1 MQNEMILETIAVTK
15 NYFGNKST
23 GVNNVTIFIPKGKIT
38 AIVGES
44 GSGKTTLLNLLYGL
58 LQPDSGEVF
67 FKEERVLRRE
77 EKLQPAHEAMR
88 LVTQNNQDMD
98 LNATVWESVRSGL
111 RFAEQGIFSEEKKI
125 TDSLTMLDIL
135 QLKDQPF
142 GKLSGGEKQRV
153 TIAKALI
160 SKPEV
165 ILLDEPFNQVDA
177 TYREG
182 LQHDIRY
189 IVKEWGVTVV
199 LVSHDP
205 AEILSMADELIVLKE
220 GEIVENGSPEEL
232 YGSPKLLYTS
242 QILASTS
249 QFTAEE
255 AKKLGIKTKRGT
267 VVIYAEHVKISKG
280 FGAKWTVKQVLFKGI
295 FEELIIEH
303 DKVILR
309 ATNFAKGKYPKGTKV
324 SISIEH
330 FYEFGKW
337 DPPVRSLPK
346 ELKSES
352 GVQ

>member
-1 MQNEMILETIAVTK
+1 MNSEMILETISVTK
-15 NYFGNKST
+15 NYFGDKSS

-58 LQPDSGEVF
+58 LQPDQGEVF
-67 FKEERVLRRE
+67 FKEERILKRE

-88 LVTQNNQDMD
+88 LVTQNNQDMN
-98 LNATVWESVRSGL
+98 LEATVWDSVRSGL
-111 RFAEQGIFSEEKKI
+111 RNNEIGLDTEEKKI
-125 TDSLTMLDIL
+125 TDSLNMLDIFP
-135 QLKDQPF
+135 LKDQIF

-165 ILLDEPFNQVDA
+165 LLLDEPFNQVDA

-232 YGSPKLLYTS
+232 YNSPQLLYTA
-242 QILASTS
+242 QILASGSQLTS
-249 QFTAEE
+249 EE
-255 AKKLGIKTKRGT
+255 AKACGIKTKRGT
-267 VVIYAEHVKISKG
+267 VIIYSEHIKIGKG
-280 FGAKWTVKQVLFKGI
+280 FGNKWIVKQVLFKGF
-295 FEELIIEH
+295 FEELIIERGG
-303 DKVILR
+303 VVLR
-309 ATNFAKGKYPKGTKV
+309 VTNYAKGKYPKGSKISV
-324 SISIEH
+324 SIEDY
-330 FYEFGKW
+330 FEFGKW
-337 DPPVRSLPK
+337 ESPVRSLPK
-346 ELKSES
+346 DL
-352 GVQ
+352 

>member
-1 MQNEMILETIAVTK
+1 MNSEMILETISVTK
-15 NYFGNKST
+15 NYFGDKSS

-67 FKEERVLRRE
+67 FKEERILKRE

-98 LNATVWESVRSGL
+98 LEATVWDSVRSGL
-111 RFAEQGIFSEEKKI
+111 RNNEIGLDTEEKKI
-125 TDSLTMLDIL
+125 TDSLNMLDIL
-135 QLKDQPF
+135 PLKDQIF

-165 ILLDEPFNQVDA
+165 LLLDEPFNQVDA

-232 YGSPKLLYTS
+232 YNSPQLLYTA
-242 QILASTS
+242 QILASGSQLTS
-249 QFTAEE
+249 EE
-255 AKKLGIKTKRGT
+255 AKACGIKTKRGT
-267 VVIYAEHVKISKG
+267 VIIYSEHIKIGKG
-280 FGAKWTVKQVLFKGI
+280 FGNKWVVKQILFKGF
-295 FEELIIEH
+295 FEELIIERGG
-303 DKVILR
+303 VVLR
-309 ATNFAKGKYPKGTKV
+309 VTNYAKGKYPKGSKISV
-324 SISIEH
+324 SIEDY
-330 FYEFGKW
+330 FEFGKW
-337 DPPVRSLPK
+337 ESPVRSLPK
-346 ELKSES
+346 DL
-352 GVQ
+352 

>member
-1 MQNEMILETIAVTK
+1 MQDEMILETISVTK
-15 NYFGNKST
+15 NYFGDKSS
-23 GVNNVTIFIPKGKIT
+23 GVNNVTILIPKGKVT

-58 LQPDSGEVF
+58 LQPDEGEVF
-67 FKEERVLRRE
+67 FKEERILKRE
-77 EKLQPAHEAMR
+77 ERLQPAHEAMR

-98 LNATVWESVRSGL
+98 LNATVWDSVRSGL
-111 RFAEQGIFSEEKKI
+111 RNAEIGLFNEGKKI
-125 TDSLTMLDIL
+125 TDSLNMLDIL
-135 QLKDQPF
+135 PLKDQPF

-165 ILLDEPFNQVDA
+165 LLLDEPFNQVDA

-232 YGSPKLLYTS
+232 YNSPKLLYTA
-242 QILASTS
+242 QILASSSQLTS
-249 QFTAEE
+249 ED
-255 AKKLGIKTKRGT
+255 AKKVGIKSKRGT
-267 VVIYAEHVKISKG
+267 VVIYAEHVKIGKG
-280 FGAKWTVKQVLFKGI
+280 FGNKWTVRQVLFKGL
-295 FEELIIEH
+295 FEELIIER
-303 DKVILR
+303 DKVFLR
-309 ATNFAKGKYPKGTKV
+309 ATNYAKGKYPKGAKV
-324 SISIEH
+324 SISIDDY
-330 FYEFGKW
+330 YEFGKW
-337 DPPVRSLPK
+337 ETPARSLPK
-346 ELKSES
+346 DMD
-352 GVQ
+352 

>member
-1 MQNEMILETIAVTK
+1 MHNEMILETISVTK
-15 NYFGNKST
+15 NYFGDKSS

-67 FKEERVLRRE
+67 FKEERILKRE
-77 EKLQPAHEAMR
+77 ERLQPAHEAMR

-98 LNATVWESVRSGL
+98 LNASVWESVRSGL
-111 RFAEQGIFSEEKKI
+111 RLEELGKDTEIKKI
-125 TDSLTMLDIL
+125 TDSLNMLDIFP
-135 QLKDQPF
+135 LKDQPF

-160 SKPEV
+160 SRPEV
-165 ILLDEPFNQVDA
+165 LLLDEPFNQVDA

-220 GEIVENGSPEEL
+220 GEIVENGSPEQL
-232 YGSPKLLYTS
+232 YNSPQLLYTA
-242 QILASTS
+242 QILGSNSQLTS
-249 QFTAEE
+249 DQ
-255 AKKLGIKTKRGT
+255 AKICGINSKRGT
-267 VVIYAEHVKISKG
+267 VVIYAEQVHIVAG
-280 FGAKWTVKQVLFKGI
+280 LGNKWLVKQVLFKG
-295 FEELIIEH
+295 FYEELIIEREG
-303 DKVILR
+303 VVLR
-309 ATNFAKGKYPKGTKV
+309 ATNYAKGKYSKGAKV
-324 SISIEH
+324 SIKITGY
-330 FYEFGKW
+330 FEFGRW
-337 DPPVRSLPK
+337 ESAPRSLPK
-346 ELKSES
+346 DL
-352 GVQ
+352 

>member
-1 MQNEMILETIAVTK
+1 MNSEMILETISVTK
-15 NYFGNKST
+15 NYFGDKSS

-58 LQPDSGEVF
+58 LQPDQGEVF
-67 FKEERVLRRE
+67 FKEERILKRE

-98 LNATVWESVRSGL
+98 LEATVWDSVRSGL
-111 RFAEQGIFSEEKKI
+111 RNNEIGLDTEEKKI
-125 TDSLTMLDIL
+125 TDSLNMLDIFP
-135 QLKDQPF
+135 LKDQIF

-165 ILLDEPFNQVDA
+165 LLLDEPFNQVDA

-232 YGSPKLLYTS
+232 YNSPQLLYTA
-242 QILASTS
+242 QILASGSQLTS
-249 QFTAEE
+249 EE
-255 AKKLGIKTKRGT
+255 AKACGIKTKRGT
-267 VVIYAEHVKISKG
+267 VIIYSEHIKIGKG
-280 FGAKWTVKQVLFKGI
+280 FGNKWVVKQILFKGF
-295 FEELIIEH
+295 FEELIIERGG
-303 DKVILR
+303 VVLR
-309 ATNFAKGKYPKGTKV
+309 VTNYAKGKYPKGSKISV
-324 SISIEH
+324 SIEDY
-330 FYEFGKW
+330 FEFGKW
-337 DPPVRSLPK
+337 ESPVRSLPK
-346 ELKSES
+346 DL
-352 GVQ
+352 

>member
-1 MQNEMILETIAVTK
+1 MNNEMILETISVTK
-15 NYFGNKST
+15 NYFGDKSS

-67 FKEERVLRRE
+67 FKEELILKRE

-111 RFAEQGIFSEEKKI
+111 KAGEIGLWNEGKKI
-125 TDSLTMLDIL
+125 TDSLNMLDIL
-135 QLKDQPF
+135 PLKDQPF

-232 YGSPKLLYTS
+232 YNSPQLLYTA
-242 QILASTS
+242 QILASSSQLTS
-249 QFTAEE
+249 IE
-255 AKKLGIKTKRGT
+255 AKICGIKSKRGT
-267 VVIYAEHVKISKG
+267 VVIYAEHVKIGKG
-280 FGAKWTVKQVLFKGI
+280 FGNKWIVKQILFKG
-295 FEELIIEH
+295 FYEELIIER
-303 DKVILR
+303 DGVIIR
-309 ATNFAKGKYPKGTKV
+309 VNNYAKGKYEKGSKISV
-324 SISIEH
+324 SIEH
-330 FYEFGKW
+330 YFEFGKW
-337 DPPVRSLPK
+337 ETPPRSLPK
-346 ELKSES
+346 DL
-352 GVQ
+352 

>member
-1 MQNEMILETIAVTK
+1 MHQEMILETIAVTK
-15 NYFGNKST
+15 NYFGDKST
-23 GVNNVTIFIPKGKIT
+23 GINNVTIFIPKGKVT

-88 LVTQNNQDMD
+88 LVTQNNQDMN
-98 LNATVWESVRSGL
+98 LHATVWESVRSGL
-111 RFAEQGIFSEEKKI
+111 RNSELGLDTEAKKI
-125 TDSLTMLDIL
+125 TDSLNMLDIL
-135 QLKDQPF
+135 PLKDQPF

-160 SKPEV
+160 SRPEV

-182 LQHDIRY
+182 LQHDIRT
-189 IVKEWGVTVV
+189 IVKDWGVTVV

-249 QFTAEE
+249 QLSADE
-255 AKKLGIKTKRGT
+255 AKKVGITTKRGT
-267 VVIYAEHVKISKG
+267 VVIYAEHVKVSKG
-280 FGAKWTVKQVLFKGI
+280 FNNKWTVKQVLFKGI
-295 FEELIIEH
+295 YEELIIQM

-309 ATNFAKGKYPKGTKV
+309 ATNFAKGKYPKGSKV
-324 SISIEH
+324 SITIERYH
-330 FYEFGKW
+330 EFGKW
-337 DPPVRSLPK
+337 GAPVRNLPK
-346 ELKSES
+346 ELRD
-352 GVQ
+352 

>member
-1 MQNEMILETIAVTK
+1 MQDDMILETISVTK
-15 NYFGNKST
+15 NYFGDKSS

-44 GSGKTTLLNLLYGL
+44 GSGKTTLLNLLFGL
-58 LQPDSGEVF
+58 MQPDSGEVF
-67 FKEERVLRRE
+67 FKEERILKRE

-98 LNATVWESVRSGL
+98 MNATVWDSVRSGL
-111 RFAEQGIFSEEKKI
+111 RIGEIGVDTEGKKI
-125 TDSLTMLDIL
+125 TDSLHMLDIFP
-135 QLKDQPF
+135 LKDQPF

-182 LQHDIRY
+182 LQHDIRH
-189 IVKEWGVTVV
+189 IVKEWGVTIV

-232 YGSPKLLYTS
+232 YNSPKLLYTA
-242 QILASTS
+242 QILASSS
-249 QFTAEE
+249 QLTADE
-255 AKKLGIKTKRGT
+255 ALKCGIKSKRGT
-267 VVIYAEHVKISKG
+267 VVVYAEHVKIGKG
-280 FGAKWTVKQVLFKGI
+280 FGNKWTVKQILFKGF
-295 FEELIIEH
+295 FEELIIER
-303 DKVILR
+303 DRVVLR
-309 ATNFAKGKYPKGTKV
+309 ANNYTKGKYTIGSK
-324 SISIEH
+324 ISITVDDY
-330 FYEFGKW
+330 FEFGKW
-337 DPPVRSLPK
+337 ETPARSLPK
-346 ELKSES
+346 GL
-352 GVQ
+352 